1 MHNKTPLIF
10 VWIAFTA
17 LSVVSVYHSEL
28 TYIIS
33 VNYNDIF
40 FIASSADLLVL
51 NVAKANPGDYKYI
64 MATIL

>member
-1 MHNKTPLIF
+1 MHIKTPLIF
-10 VWIAFTA
+10 VWIAFTV

-28 TYIIS
+28 TYIFS

-51 NVAKANPGDYKYI
+51 NVAKAKPGDSKI
-64 MATIL
+64 SI